1 MRIKIVNKKSRVRHE
16 KVALK
21 EGLKAVEQEKE
32 NGSLAT
38 VEDGYMFLDGF
49 MAGYV
54 SAVYNNKL
62 VNKS

>member
-1 MRIKIVNKKSRVRHE
+1 MRIKIVNKKSRARHE

-32 NGSLAT
+32 NGSFAT
-38 VEDGYMFLDGF
+38 IEDSYMFLDGF

-62 VNKS
+62 VDES